1 MIEKESSNLLK
12 NMENNHL
19 KATEELENLYEKKL
33 AFENEKYM
41 QQEQTLL
48 EERMK
53 FDKKL
58 KSIESKHDYNIT
70 DLKGEFNENFTKA

>member
-1 MIEKESSNLLK
+1 
-12 NMENNHL
+12 
-19 KATEELENLYEKKL
+19 
-33 AFENEKYM
+33 M